1 MDEKGVARRLI
12 IKFYSEKAPNYTAL
26 ADAHPGFRELR
37 ERVKGMLSPGSGA
50 RVLDLGAGTCHHG
63 LSFAHCEVLCLDISR
78 EMLKAAL
85 LRATRQGAAGVHVI
99 VGDIEKLPIKDGSID
114 VAICVNA
121 LRYVDAEALIKEA
134 KRVLKPGGE
143 MLLVD
148 GDKDRIRAAGLDETV
163 KKHELER
170 TLLERGLI
178 RIYSREELKDLLESH
193 GCVVE
198 AAEHFRI
205 YFLLKAS
212 VPTSA
217 SASA

>member
-12 IKFYSEKAPNYTAL
+12 IKFYSEKAPNYAAL

-37 ERVKGMLSPGSGA
+37 EKVRGMLSPSSGA

-78 EMLKAAL
+78 EMLKTAL
-85 LRATRQGAAGVHVI
+85 LTRRGAAGVHVV

-134 KRVLKPGGE
+134 KRVLKPRGE

-148 GDKDRIRAAGLDETV
+148 GDKDRIRAAGLEETV

-178 RIYSREELKDLLESH
+178 RIYSCEELRGLLESH

>member
-1 MDEKGVARRLI
+1 MNERGIAGKRLI
-12 IKFYSEKAPNYTAL
+12 IRSYSEKAPNYTTFV
-26 ADAHPGFRELR
+26 DTHPGFRELR
-37 ERVKGMLSPGSGA
+37 EKIKGMLSPSSGA

-63 LSFAHCEVLCLDISR
+63 LSFSTHGCEVLCLDISK
-78 EMLKAAL
+78 EMLKTAQQKAAD
-85 LRATRQGAAGVHVI
+85 VHVI
-99 VGDIEKLPIKDGSID
+99 VGDIEKLPIKDKSVD

-121 LRYVDAEALIKEA
+121 LRYVDAKVFIKET

-148 GDKDRIRAAGLDETV
+148 GDKDRVRAARLNKTI

-170 TLLERGLI
+170 MFLEKGLA
-178 RIYSREELKDLLESH
+178 RVYSCEELKDLLESH

-198 AAEHFRI
+198 ATEHFRI

-212 VPTSA
+212 V
-217 SASA
+217 